1 MVVAI
6 IGARK
11 VEEKINEIMKRLH
24 CHFKTIDLTNRLL
37 LLVISSFQRSTN
49 PVVTFT
55 VKEVEGR
62 GCTASLKRLI

>member
-1 MVVAI
+1 MAVAI

-11 VEEKINEIMKRLH
+11 VEGKINEIMKRLH

-62 GCTASLKRLI
+62 GLKRSI